1 VPRISPFVGLRFD
14 PSRVGSLERVTAPP
28 YDVISRAEHERLL
41 AMSEHNVIRLD
52 LGDEPAG
59 AEDRRYGHATDLL
72 ATWRADG
79 VLVATREPIFAAY
92 EMRFRL
98 HGVPRRLRGVVAA
111 VGLEDWGGAILPHE
125 RTMEAPVEDRRRLR
139 RELRVDLSCIESVY
153 LGPDEAVASWL
164 DEATASEA
172 DVSVVDDDGVEH
184 RTWFRPAEDRLARV
198 LGRHHLMIADGHHRY
213 TTALRY
219 RDEMRRQTG
228 EGPWD
233 ATLMLL
239 VDAALEE
246 PPVLPFHRIQLDGPA
261 PTTGVRVHDL
271 EEVLGSLDDRKLLVG
286 TVTRENGAVV
296 HRLVE
301 LTGEPPTVQRLHD
314 QLLARDATDL
324 RFTADAVAAED
335 AVRRGDAVASYFLPA
350 TDTATIRAVVEAGD
364 RLPQKSTFFW
374 PKPRTGLI
382 LRAHEA

>member
-1 VPRISPFVGLRFD
+1 
-14 PSRVGSLERVTAPP
+14 
-28 YDVISRAEHERLL
+28 
-41 AMSEHNVIRLD
+41 
-52 LGDEPAG
+52 
-59 AEDRRYGHATDLL
+59 
-72 ATWRADG
+72 
-79 VLVATREPIFAAY
+79 
-92 EMRFRL
+92 
-98 HGVPRRLRGVVAA
+98 
-111 VGLEDWGGAILPHE
+111 
-125 RTMEAPVEDRRRLR
+125 
-139 RELRVDLSCIESVY
+139 
-153 LGPDEAVASWL
+153 
-164 DEATASEA
+164 
-172 DVSVVDDDGVEH
+172 
-184 RTWFRPAEDRLARV
+184 
-198 LGRHHLMIADGHHRY
+198 MIADGHHRY

-219 RDEMRRQTG
+219 RDEMRHRTG

-271 EEVLGSLDDRKLLVG
+271 QEVLGSLDDRKLLVG

-301 LTGEPPTVQRLHD
+301 LTGEPPTVRRLHD
-314 QLLARDATDL
+314 QLLPRDATRL

-350 TDTATIRAVVEAGD
+350 TDAAMIRAVVEAGE